1 MVSAPWVSAP
11 ARAGAD
17 DIDRAVLR
25 TVTYGDV
32 FDYPLKDV
40 EVHRYLHGLH
50 VPLDAVSAALHR
62 GAAPDG
68 PFAHHDGHYMLRGRE
83 NILGVRRERAARA
96 ARLWPAA
103 VRYGRAIASLPFVR
117 LVAVTG
123 SLAWDNVPAN
133 ADIDYLVVTSPGRLW
148 VVRWLAAL
156 LRRFASQEGLVI
168 SPNHIVSTRALPVPE
183 RDLYVAY
190 ELTGSTPIAGLGMY
204 RRLRQANA
212 WTAGYLPNAVEAPRL
227 PPVHLVR
234 ERTGRDRVLARL
246 LDVAERLLRS
256 PVGSAVERYE
266 MRYRIAKLR
275 RYYRRV
281 AQSGRVP
288 PVADFGADAYRA
300 YWGGHRPRALTR
312 FAERVRSLE
321 ERMS

>member
-1 MVSAPWVSAP
+1 MISAPWIPAP
-11 ARAGAD
+11 SRAGAD
-17 DIDRAVLR
+17 ELERAVLR
-25 TVTYGDV
+25 TVAYGDV
-32 FDYPLKDV
+32 FDYPVRDL

-50 VPLDAVSAALHR
+50 VPLDAVRAALHR
-62 GAAPDG
+62 GAAAGG
-68 PFAHHDGHYMLRGRE
+68 PLAHHDGYYMLPGRE
-83 NILGVRRERAARA
+83 RLVATRRERAERA

-123 SLAWDNVPAN
+123 SLAWDNVPAD
-133 ADIDYLVVTSPGRLW
+133 ADIDYLVVTSPDRVW
-148 VVRWLAAL
+148 VVRWLVAL
-156 LRRFASQEGLVI
+156 LRRVAGQEGLVI
-168 SPNHIVSTRALPVPE
+168 SPNHIVSTRALGVPE

-190 ELTGSTPIAGLGMY
+190 ELAGMTPIAGMGMY

-212 WTAGYLPNAVEAPRL
+212 WTVGYLPNAAEAPRR

-234 ERTGRDRVLARL
+234 ERRGRDRLFTRL
-246 LDVAERLLRS
+246 LQWVERLLRS
-256 PVGSAVERYE
+256 RVGSAVERYE
-266 MRYRIAKLR
+266 MRYRIGKLH

-281 AQSGRVP
+281 HHAGGNP
-288 PVADFGADAYRA
+288 PVATFGVDAYRA
-300 YWGGHRPRALTR
+300 YWGGHRPHALTR